1 MPLNVMDRA
10 CLRDIIVAS
19 LVFPKNEVKTMSM
32 SETRLNGFSDHGNI
46 IIIGETEPF
55 SFAPLKLSPNEI
67 TT

>member
-46 IIIGETEPF
+46 
-55 SFAPLKLSPNEI
+55 
-67 TT
+67 